1 MHYNELDHIHE
12 KIAFL
17 TDIIKAN
24 KLHEPDC
31 VAFSL
36 PKDHSG
42 PFGTFASMSEDQC
55 HCWLD
60 RDSTPKPGEGFSWYH
75 KSTEELHTVAYLN
88 RYHTLID
95 LLKAHPE
102 LSRDKKSENYWGKTY
117 YLLPVSINPTESTE

>member
-17 TDIIKAN
+17 TDIIRAN

-31 VAFSL
+31 AAFSL

-42 PFGTFASMSEDQC
+42 PFGSFASMSESQC

-60 RDSTPKPGEGFSWYH
+60 MDNRAEPGKAFTWYH
-75 KSTEELHTVAYLN
+75 KPTEELHTVPFIN
-88 RYHTLID
+88 RYGTLHTL
-95 LLKAHPE
+95 LKSHPE
-102 LSRDKKSENYWGKTY
+102 LSRDKESENYWGKTFY
-117 YLLPVSINPTESTE
+117 ILPVETDATESTE